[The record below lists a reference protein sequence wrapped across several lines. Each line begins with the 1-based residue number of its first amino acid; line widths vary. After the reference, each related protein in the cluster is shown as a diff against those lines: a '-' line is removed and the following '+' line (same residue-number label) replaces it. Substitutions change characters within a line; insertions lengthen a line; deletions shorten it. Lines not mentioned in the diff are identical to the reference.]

1 MRSSTPS
8 LGLPLVLAVATLAGC
23 RGQQASFP
31 GHSDPEV
38 WNAMVTVAENP
49 EYHDWHVFENEVAA
63 TRPEGRIEI
72 YRVLQRDLVE
82 PGRPPRRQEQ
92 DWNITVQFLYTDPPT
107 IEFKAR
113 DTGIPA
119 HAWTEAD
126 RYFDDMRRV
135 LAGAAVQEVEEVPE
149 VEQVDAAPVSI
160 DELGD
165 GPDDPAMDPTDT
177 LEQLLDV
184 DRP

>member
-1 MRSSTPS
+1 
-8 LGLPLVLAVATLAGC
+8 
-23 RGQQASFP
+23 
-31 GHSDPEV
+31 
-38 WNAMVTVAENP
+38 MVTVAENP

>member
-1 MRSSTPS
+1 MRSIIPIQA
-8 LGLPLVLAVATLAGC
+8 LPVFVAISMIGGC
-23 RGQQASFP
+23 GGQTASFP

-49 EYHDWHVFENEVAA
+49 DYRDWHVFENEVSA
-63 TRPEGRIEI
+63 TRSEGRVEI

-82 PGRPPRRQEQ
+82 AGRPPRRQEE

-107 IEFKAR
+107 IEFRAR

-135 LAGAAVQEVEEVPE
+135 LAGTQVTEAADAPE
-149 VEQVDAAPVSI
+149 SV

-165 GPDDPAMDPTDT
+165 GPEEPAMESNDD